1 MFTKFAAPK
10 LLWQLTMACWSPCA
24 LRMRGM
30 LTPIF
35 ADRKEV
41 WPTFSTTKLH
51 LDTLHQ
57 TASTFFFRKCNNS
70 TSKRGESVLLSVL
83 LVLRTDFLSSHK
95 WRTVPLT
102 EGAAQLELQPFT
114 GWTSAHSFIN
124 KTSCGKEALIFASD
138 FSFSGPDA
146 RGEQEPDMFTSVGD
160 CEPGARLREQEWL
173 PMADPPA
180 DGFDFM
186 CEPSRGSLI
195 QLGAFIQPR
204 ECSFPRRVWSFLRA
218 SA

>member
-1 MFTKFAAPK
+1 MTTDHGVLISLRTAHAGNVDTHFRRQEGSVTNFFHHQAPPRH
-10 LLWQLTMACWSPCA
+10 SPSNY
-24 LRMRGM
+24 LN
-30 LTPIF
+30 
-35 ADRKEV
+35 
-41 WPTFSTTKLH
+41 
-51 LDTLHQ
+51 
-57 TASTFFFRKCNNS
+57 FFFRKCNNS

-195 QLGAFIQPR
+195 QHGAFIQPR
-204 ECSFPRRVWSFLRA
+204 ECPFPRRVWSFLRA